1 MKKLTRF
8 VKHMASNRWQ
18 VVRRF
23 PRRSLHTIE
32 AAIRQSETLHMGELR
47 FAVEAG
53 LDWPDLFADVSS
65 QKRALEVF
73 SRLRVW
79 DTEQN
84 SGVLIYLLLADR
96 KVEIIADRGIHARV
110 GEAGWASICRNMEK
124 KFYSDKFEDGV
135 LEGIAAITALL
146 QQHFPA
152 QGANSNELP
161 DYPVTL

>member
-1 MKKLTRF
+1 MNKLTRF
-8 VKHMASNRWQ
+8 IKHMVSGRWQ
-18 VVRRF
+18 VARRF
-23 PRRSLHTIE
+23 PRRAMHAIE
-32 AAIRQSETLHMGELR
+32 DAIRRSENTHMGELR
-47 FAVEAG
+47 FTVEAG
-53 LDWPDLFADVSS
+53 LDWPDLLAGASS
-65 QKRALEVF
+65 RKRALEVF
-73 SRLRVW
+73 SLLRVW

-110 GEAGWASICRNMEK
+110 GEAGWAAICRNMEN
-124 KFYSDKFEDGV
+124 KFRAGEFEGGV

-152 QGANSNELP
+152 QGANPNELP

>member
-1 MKKLTRF
+1 MNKLTRF
-8 VKHMASNRWQ
+8 VKHMASGRWQ
-18 VVRRF
+18 VARRF
-23 PRRSLHTIE
+23 PKHSMHAIEDAIRRSENT
-32 AAIRQSETLHMGELR
+32 HMGELR

-53 LDWPDLFADVSS
+53 LDWPDLLAGTSS
-65 QKRALEVF
+65 RKRALEVF

-79 DTEQN
+79 DTEHN

-96 KVEIIADRGIHARV
+96 KVEIVADRGIHARV
-110 GEAGWASICRNMEK
+110 GEAGWSTICRDMEQ
-124 KFYSDKFEDGV
+124 KFRAGKFEDGV

-152 QGANSNELP
+152 QGANPNELP